1 MSGSARLFVA
11 LAPQAELAA
20 ELERRAGEWLAPC
33 AGSVRRYAAEELH
46 LTLCFLGATE
56 RVRIPEIEGALAAV
70 AARQAPLELCVRG
83 GGAFPGLARPRVIWA
98 GVEERAASSG
108 QLAALAIE
116 VAHAL
121 GREVE
126 EPFRAHVTLA
136 RPRGGARVRV
146 PEGFASLA
154 VEGAWTAGEIVLFES
169 RPEER
174 PRYRA
179 LASWRLAG
187 FNDT

>member
-11 LAPQAELAA
+11 LLPPVELAA
-20 ELERRAGEWLAPC
+20 ELDRRAGEWLAPC

-56 RVRIPEIEGALAAV
+56 RERIAEIEGALAAV
-70 AARQAPLELCVRG
+70 AAREAPIELCVRG

-98 GVEERAASSG
+98 GVEERSGASG
-108 QLAALAIE
+108 RLAALAAE
-116 VAHAL
+116 VARAL

-126 EPFRAHVTLA
+126 EPFRAHLTLA
-136 RPRGGARVRV
+136 RPRGGMRVHV
-146 PEGFASLA
+146 TEGSASLA
-154 VEGAWTAGEIVLFES
+154 VEGAWTARELVLVES

-174 PRYRA
+174 PRYRV
-179 LASWRLAG
+179 LGSWRLGA
-187 FNDT
+187 